1 MIVPILLGVA
11 GLGIL
16 YAVSHESVDTD
27 SLGGAGS
34 SDGESDG
41 SSAEGACVGYTAM
54 TMKQAQKALNM
65 LLYTDKNGNP
75 LAEDGQYGENTE
87 FALREFQKA
96 TLIKGDKGMLCQ
108 ATGDALIATL
118 GADWAKV
125 KASASTKGVWDVDG
139 DRHAAVLA
147 RTARARYN
155 AYNSYNNR
163 SR

>member
-16 YAVSHESVDTD
+16 YAVSHESVDTG

-41 SSAEGACVGYTAM
+41 SSAEGACADYTGM

-75 LAEDGQYGENTE
+75 LAEDGQYGEDTGS
-87 FALREFQKA
+87 RSVQKA
-96 TLIKGDKGMLCQ
+96 TIIR
-108 ATGDALIATL
+108 ATTALLQGHGRRAHCHARRRL
-118 GADWAKV
+118 GQGQRPPPPERV
-125 KASASTKGVWDVDG
+125 GCRRRPSRSRVGQ
-139 DRHAAVLA
+139 
-147 RTARARYN
+147 
-155 AYNSYNNR
+155 NR
-163 SR
+163 SRTIQCLQQLQQP